1 MTSPAAVPP
10 ALPGGLRRNS
20 LANVASRTLSAVA
33 WVAVTP
39 WVLQVMGPE
48 RFGVWALFFAIAG
61 SAAAMDLGVMP
72 TVTRFVALTATRGE
86 SAGVH
91 GVLRRASL
99 AALAIGAAWVL
110 VTWAGGAW
118 FVSAFRVPDDMR
130 VETLAALTWF
140 GWSLAALTF
149 GQVWQGALHGL
160 QRLDL
165 ANLAWIV
172 GLVAHLTMLGLGLV
186 SGHGL
191 LAAAWGSLVGHLLMA
206 LVSWV
211 ACLRHLPRHDGG
223 RDPGTWRDFGGYGGA
238 VQLSNLLVIA
248 QMQGGR
254 VLLGLLGG
262 LSAVTVFELAFRVAN
277 TLWSPAVLMQGALV
291 PAAASA
297 SADGAV
303 GPLADLL
310 RWGLRWMCMLGSF
323 AMGGVWVAGGAF
335 LRLWLGPDAVIDRAT
350 LQLLALAFVIATPA
364 LAVSALARG
373 AGRPGL
379 EGAFFGLAAVVQVA
393 AAFLLV
399 PQAGPAGAALALA
412 FSFAVSAVVLLVR
425 AERWLRV
432 PMAATLMRHAL
443 PHVLPAVLAALAV
456 LLVSSAW
463 PVAEAWSAFLV
474 PVGGY
479 VVLWSLFA
487 LVPGDTQVLWR
498 RARAWAGGGAA

>member
-20 LANVASRTLSAVA
+20 LANVASRTLSAMA

-48 RFGVWALFFAIAG
+48 RFGVWALFFALAG

-72 TVTRFVALTATRGE
+72 TVTRFVALAATRGE
-86 SAGVH
+86 SAGLH
-91 GVLRRASL
+91 GVLRRATL
-99 AALAIGAAWVL
+99 AALALGAGWVL
-110 VTWAGGAW
+110 VAWAGGAW
-118 FVSAFRVPDDMR
+118 FVGAFRVPEDMR
-130 VETLAALTWF
+130 LETLAALTWF

-149 GQVWQGALHGL
+149 GQVWQGALHGV

-172 GLVAHLTMLGLGLV
+172 GLVAHLAVLGVGLA

-206 LVSWV
+206 IVSWA
-211 ACLRHLPRHDGG
+211 ACLRHLPRRDEG
-223 RDPGTWRDFGGYGGA
+223 RDTGSWRDFGGYGGA

-323 AMGGVWVAGGAF
+323 AMGGVWVAGGPF
-335 LRLWLGPDAVIDRAT
+335 LRLWLGPDAAIDRTT
-350 LQLLALAFVIATPA
+350 LPLLALAFAVATPA

-379 EGAFFGLAAVVQVA
+379 EGAFFGLAAVVQVVA
-393 AAFLLV
+393 ACLVV
-399 PQAGPAGAALALA
+399 PQAGATGAALALVV
-412 FSFAVSAVVLLVR
+412 SFALSAAVLLVR
-425 AERWLRV
+425 AARWLEV
-432 PMAATLMRHAL
+432 PLVATLARHAL
-443 PHVLPAVLAALAV
+443 PHMLPAALAALAV
-456 LLVSSAW
+456 LLGARVWA
-463 PVAEAWSAFLV
+463 VADPWAAFLV
-474 PVGGY
+474 PVAAY
-479 VVLWSLFA
+479 LVLWSLLA
-487 LVPGDTQVLWR
+487 LLPGDTQVLWR